1 MSQYSKFDSMID
13 LMSFL
18 KSVSY
23 KDFTTLMSDRDV
35 YISQTG
41 SCHDQAL
48 FEYFA
53 LRHLKYNPKI
63 HFIIAVDVNGQG
75 METHS
80 FVSFE
85 TSGSYYWLENAW
97 GPYAGLHKYKN
108 EHDLVS
114 IVTDLFISSGNYSD
128 VTKFYLSIVDPYK
141 HPVGESLEEFVDT
154 CMDNAVE
161 V

>member
-97 GPYAGLHKYKN
+97 EQYSGLHKYKS
-108 EHDLVS
+108 EHDLISDV
-114 IVTDLFISSGNYSD
+114 VDLFISNGNYSNS
-128 VTKFYLSIVDPYK
+128 TKFYTSVVDPYK
-141 HPVGESLEEFVDT
+141 HPVGETLEEFVDT
-154 CMDNAVE
+154 CMNNAVE